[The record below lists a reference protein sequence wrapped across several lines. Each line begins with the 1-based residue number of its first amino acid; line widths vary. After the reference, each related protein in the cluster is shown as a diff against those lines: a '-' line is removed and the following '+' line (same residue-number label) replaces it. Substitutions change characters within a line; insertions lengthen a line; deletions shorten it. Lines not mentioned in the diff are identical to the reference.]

1 MDLDAGLLFALTT
14 PFDVVSC
21 SFGLIHEADFHLRVD
36 LSDLDESFNLTENI
50 VFTWELTCLI

>member
-50 VFTWELTCLI
+50 ENIW